1 MVHAPA
7 AHDAARAV
15 PAGSHPGAP
24 RPGQGALRVAA
35 VRRGA
40 RRPYPWCHQPWRTN
54 GARCICSCNAGKT
67 VVASV
72 PEWSNGVMSDNSIW
86 EALQTARDKA
96 KEREDEEKQ
105 RVEDADN
112 HEQQRAASS
121 RVAARQAVRE
131 TLDDILAEREG

>member
-1 MVHAPA
+1 M
-7 AHDAARAV
+7 
-15 PAGSHPGAP
+15 
-24 RPGQGALRVAA
+24 
-35 VRRGA
+35 
-40 RRPYPWCHQPWRTN
+40 
-54 GARCICSCNAGKT
+54 
-67 VVASV
+67 

-86 EALQTARDKA
+86 EALQAARDKA

>member
-1 MVHAPA
+1 M
-7 AHDAARAV
+7 
-15 PAGSHPGAP
+15 AP
-24 RPGQGALRVAA
+24 RP
-35 VRRGA
+35 
-40 RRPYPWCHQPWRTN
+40 
-54 GARCICSCNAGKT
+54 
-67 VVASV
+67 
-72 PEWSNGVMSDNSIW
+72 EWSTGTMSENSIW

-131 TLDDILAEREG
+131 TLDDILAERED

>member
-1 MVHAPA
+1 MPPQRTTPPGPSPPDPTRVRP
-7 AHDAARAV
+7 ARARALCAWQPYGV
-15 PAGSHPGAP
+15 GPGA
-24 RPGQGALRVAA
+24 RT
-35 VRRGA
+35 
-40 RRPYPWCHQPWRTN
+40 PWCYQPSRTN